1 LARALMIAMLE
12 HKHHKTYKIAA
23 SSLAFFGT

>member
-1 LARALMIAMLE
+1 LMIAMLE

>member
-1 LARALMIAMLE
+1 MIAMLD

-23 SSLAFFGT
+23 SFLAFFGT